1 MRGVGGVEGAVWDT
15 AEIVGTARGVA
26 EVGEVGDEG
35 ATQGRV
41 VGPPGVMVGPPASI
55 QRAV

>member
-1 MRGVGGVEGAVWDT
+1 MCGVGGVEGAVWGT

-35 ATQGRV
+35 ATQSRM
-41 VGPPGVMVGPPASI
+41 VGPPGVAVGPPASI
-55 QRAV
+55 RRAV

>member
-41 VGPPGVMVGPPASI
+41 VGPPGFVIGPPASVSGAI
-55 QRAV
+55 